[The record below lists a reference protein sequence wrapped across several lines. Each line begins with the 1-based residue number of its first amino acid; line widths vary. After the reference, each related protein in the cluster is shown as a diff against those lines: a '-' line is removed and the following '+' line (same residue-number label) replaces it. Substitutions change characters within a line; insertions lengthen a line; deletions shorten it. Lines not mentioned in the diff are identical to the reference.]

1 MRIVSNV
8 DKDTESRS
16 VDAVFD
22 VVRELSGD
30 QQKLVDVGADD
41 WVDVA
46 LVDLLAATQESDETD
61 AAEDSVAML
70 NDLALLDL

>member
-1 MRIVSNV
+1 VRIVSNV

-46 LVDLLAATQESDETD
+46 LVDLLAATQDSEEAD
-61 AAEDSVAML
+61 APEDSVAML

>member
-1 MRIVSNV
+1 VRIVSNV

-61 AAEDSVAML
+61 APEDSVAML